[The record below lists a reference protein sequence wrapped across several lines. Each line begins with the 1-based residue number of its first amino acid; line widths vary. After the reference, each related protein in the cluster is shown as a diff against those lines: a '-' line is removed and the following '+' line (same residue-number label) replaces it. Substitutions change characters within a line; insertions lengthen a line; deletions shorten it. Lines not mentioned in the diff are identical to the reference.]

1 MPLGSYSEEIWWA
14 FGYIRDGAW
23 DVYFSHQH
31 RYLNPS
37 DWTSVHGILQARIM
51 EWVSISSSRESSW
64 PRVKPESPVS
74 LALQVDSVSVESP
87 GKAIGREWRTWLIG
101 DAPTFRHKPRGKWEN
116 QGGGDFWR
124 SWSWFNTKENEGP
137 KGSWVSR
144 NRQGIVASDPA
155 DKQGA
160 DTCPLSWWC
169 AGHMRKASYCP
180 AGPWQAQVQ
189 WGQGCRLQG
198 GDLMRELE
206 IRKWQEVCRSSKR
219 FS

>member
-1 MPLGSYSEEIWWA
+1 MGIWVHKRWGLRCIFQSSA
-14 FGYIRDGAW
+14 QVFKSIRLDLCPW
-23 DVYFSHQH
+23 DSPGKNNGVGFHFLLQ
-31 RYLNPS
+31 
-37 DWTSVHGILQARIM
+37 GIFL
-51 EWVSISSSRESSW
+51 

-74 LALQVDSVSVESP
+74 LALQVDSVPVESP
-87 GKAIGREWRTWLIG
+87 GKATGREWRTWLIG

-116 QGGGDFWR
+116 QGGRDFWR

-144 NRQGIVASDPA
+144 SRQGIVASDAA

-160 DTCPLSWWC
+160 DTCPLSWQC
-169 AGHMRKASYCP
+169 VGCVRKASHCP

-189 WGQGCRLQG
+189 WGQGCRLQV

-206 IRKWQEVCRSSKR
+206 IRK
-219 FS
+219 